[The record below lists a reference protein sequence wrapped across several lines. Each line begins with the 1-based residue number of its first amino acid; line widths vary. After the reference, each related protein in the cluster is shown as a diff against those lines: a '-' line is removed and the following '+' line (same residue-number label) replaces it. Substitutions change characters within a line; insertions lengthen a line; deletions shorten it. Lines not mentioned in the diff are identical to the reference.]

1 MPLLLEFLVPG
12 FIFMTMFNYF
22 TSSKIE
28 HSILWSVAISYILKA
43 LCSFLHEF
51 IFKDVIFKWNE
62 RVIILV
68 LISIILAII
77 LIRFYESEWLHKI
90 FKFIN
95 FKTQHDCIW
104 NDVIDMKR
112 GTTLKVI
119 CNDTTYIGILY
130 MFEEHGKD
138 SWFVLSDCIIQE
150 NEESYDS
157 SKSNFPCKIVIN
169 LNDVKRIELYY
180 GNTE

>member
-68 LISIILAII
+68 LISIILTII

-95 FKTQHDCIW
+95 FKTQ
-104 NDVIDMKR
+104 
-112 GTTLKVI
+112 L
-119 CNDTTYIGILY
+119 
-130 MFEEHGKD
+130 
-138 SWFVLSDCIIQE
+138 
-150 NEESYDS
+150 
-157 SKSNFPCKIVIN
+157 
-169 LNDVKRIELYY
+169 
-180 GNTE
+180 

>member
-12 FIFMTMFNYF
+12 FVFMTMFNYF

-43 LCSFLHEF
+43 SCSFLHEF
-51 IFKDVIFKWNE
+51 FLVDIIFEWNE
-62 RVIILV
+62 RVVILV
-68 LISIILAII
+68 SLSVISAII
-77 LIRFYESEWLHKI
+77 LIRFYESKWLHKI
-90 FKFIN
+90 FTFIN

-112 GTTLKVI
+112 GTTLKII
-119 CNDTTYIGILY
+119 CDDAIYIGILDV
-130 MFEEHGKD
+130 FEEHGKD
-138 SWFVLSDCIIQE
+138 YWFVLSDYIIQE

-157 SKSNFPCKIVIN
+157 SKSNFPCKIAIN